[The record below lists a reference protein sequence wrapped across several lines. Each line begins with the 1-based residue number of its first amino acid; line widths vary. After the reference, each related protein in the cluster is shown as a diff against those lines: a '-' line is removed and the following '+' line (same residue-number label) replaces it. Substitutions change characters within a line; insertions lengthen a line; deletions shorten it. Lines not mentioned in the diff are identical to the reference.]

1 MLEIQP
7 YDIPQEH
14 SIDIQYLIFL
24 GIRDIVRESPEVS
37 GTNLNDLYSRRGGR
51 TLERF
56 HLLDLS
62 WSVELEF
69 DQSILIWHLAT
80 EICYF
85 KDFIHPNEIVAPAN
99 KKSGEREPKDEK
111 STIGILRQRC
121 NYLSQYMLY
130 LLVKHP
136 NMLPIG
142 MARIKFRDIYT
153 EVGDFIK
160 ELTGKSVEH
169 VGLMEASEK
178 LSEVKSEVMLT
189 VGGRDRSRRDRSNN
203 VIFHSC
209 KLVSALDEDEKK
221 WELIKNVW
229 LEMLGY
235 AASQCKGRLHAQQL
249 RRGGELLTHVWL
261 LMAHFGLSDHFQK
274 SRSRVIAET
283 IIR

>member
-1 MLEIQP
+1 MTQNLKICIVLGEAA
-7 YDIPQEH
+7 H
-14 SIDIQYLIFL
+14 LKSFNVVLFL
-24 GIRDIVRESPEVS
+24 GV
-37 GTNLNDLYSRRGGR
+37 LN
-51 TLERF
+51 
-56 HLLDLS
+56 
-62 WSVELEF
+62 WSF

-85 KDFIHPNEIVAPAN
+85 KDFISPNGIQAPAN
-99 KKSGEREPKDEK
+99 KKSGEREPKDEN
-111 STIGILRQRC
+111 STKGLLRQRC
-121 NYLSQYMLY
+121 NYLSRYMLY

-142 MARIKFRDIYT
+142 MARIKFRDIST

-169 VGLMEASEK
+169 IKLKEASEK
-178 LSEVKSEVMLT
+178 LSKVKSEVMLT
-189 VGGRDRSRRDRSNN
+189 VGGRNRSRRDRSNN
-203 VIFHSC
+203 VIFHAC
-209 KLVSALDEDEKK
+209 KLVSALEGDEKK
-221 WELIKNVW
+221 WEIIKNVW
-229 LEMLGY
+229 LEILGH